1 MGGSWDSFLALPISL
16 QLYTKIHYMMELKR
30 EHSRASRNWKKS
42 NEHNLLK
49 PLLDQVL
56 LASGCLPYFSQP
68 VSVSCRTPIR
78 HVADNLPN
86 QATSSQ
92 RGFSFI
98 LYFLS

>member
-1 MGGSWDSFLALPISL
+1 MGGSWDGFLALPISL

-68 VSVSCRTPIR
+68 VSVSCRIYIR
-78 HVADNLPN
+78 HVAV
-86 QATSSQ
+86 
-92 RGFSFI
+92 
-98 LYFLS
+98 